1 MLQPNGG
8 AGNIESQNTFYTI
21 EPMPWMYPMGP
32 DEYLQMIRDVDRER
46 FAVHMDVFNWI
57 TSAER
62 YFYHED
68 FMTECFDKLG
78 THIKSC
84 HLKNVHL
91 SQAFTLQMQ
100 ETACEKGDLRLE
112 KYAQLI
118 EQLDPDM
125 PVIIEHLESDAEYL
139 ESLDYVIRRFRDA
152 GITV

>member
-1 MLQPNGG
+1 
-8 AGNIESQNTFYTI
+8 
-21 EPMPWMYPMGP
+21 
-32 DEYLQMIRDVDRER
+32 
-46 FAVHMDVFNWI
+46 
-57 TSAER
+57 
-62 YFYHED
+62 
-68 FMTECFDKLG
+68 MTECFDKLG

-152 GITV
+152 GLAV